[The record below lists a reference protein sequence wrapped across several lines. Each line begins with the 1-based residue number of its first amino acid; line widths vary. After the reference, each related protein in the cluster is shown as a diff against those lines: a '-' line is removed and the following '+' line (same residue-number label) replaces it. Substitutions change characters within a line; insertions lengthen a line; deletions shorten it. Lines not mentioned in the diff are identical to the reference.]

1 MDVDEG
7 NECVVR
13 ARGPNGWV
21 EVHVCLDVN
30 DKTTRRRA
38 FDAALNALFAAVDT
52 KSVKE
57 VASEISYSQALHRRI
72 EEVIG
77 ARKKIT
83 KRHTARKSRVSNA
96 RPK

>member
-1 MDVDEG
+1 MDVDNG

-30 DKTTRRRA
+30 DKITRRRA
-38 FDAALNALFAAVDT
+38 FDAALNGLFAAVDT
-52 KSVKE
+52 KPVE
-57 VASEISYSQALHRRI
+57 VDTFYPSLQKRI
-72 EEVIG
+72 DEVMR

-83 KRHTARKSRVSNA
+83 RRRAARK
-96 RPK
+96 